1 MLKRT
6 SMTVDRE
13 VRDWVEKTRDF
24 QWRKS
29 FVAAMELP
37 LDLQRFVLNDPA
49 IAQKYALTPLSRYF
63 SYGRREWQALMSA
76 ARRGHRMTSY
86 ICFLRPARITVEIS
100 IYNDDD
106 ERIFN
111 LVTAFDA
118 IGQVARVNE
127 P

>member
-1 MLKRT
+1 
-6 SMTVDRE
+6 
-13 VRDWVEKTRDF
+13 
-24 QWRKS
+24 
-29 FVAAMELP
+29 
-37 LDLQRFVLNDPA
+37 
-49 IAQKYALTPLSRYF
+49 
-63 SYGRREWQALMSA
+63 
-76 ARRGHRMTSY
+76 MTSY